1 MIEPRRRRHAR
12 ARVDSR
18 VGTPCV
24 DSVRDDGAGVCVKGG
39 ALMAH
44 GDRLRDLVEELEEV
58 VHKCNTPEME
68 RIIDVVNETLHKAT
82 SLSRISISLGCVQQV
97 CKVPE
102 YYASVAGMRNRT
114 PASGGGGG
122 SQAAKPKSPK
132 KRSSGGGNGG
142 ASSGPSSSG
151 GGGSSNT
158 PGSPPKGAR
167 TEKWPDVAGALGPNK
182 LERKVGG
189 NPAGEP
195 CSRFANGS
203 CPFKTCSYK
212 H

>member
-1 MIEPRRRRHAR
+1 
-12 ARVDSR
+12 
-18 VGTPCV
+18 
-24 DSVRDDGAGVCVKGG
+24 VRDDGAGTCVKGG

-44 GDRLRDLVEELEEV
+44 GDRLRDLVEELEEI
-58 VHKCNTPEME
+58 VHKCTTPEME

-102 YYASVAGMRNRT
+102 YHASVAGMRNRS
-114 PASGGGGG
+114 PAPSPGGGGG
-122 SQAAKPKSPK
+122 AQGSK
-132 KRSSGGGNGG
+132 KRPNKRPAGG
-142 ASSGPSSSG
+142 ASGGTPSGSSGSG
-151 GGGSSNT
+151 GGGSNNT
-158 PGSPPKGAR
+158 SGSPPKGAR
-167 TEKWPDVAGALGPNK
+167 KDKWPDVAGEKGPNG
-182 LERKVGG
+182 LERKAGG

-195 CSRFANGS
+195 CSRHASGS

>member
-1 MIEPRRRRHAR
+1 
-12 ARVDSR
+12 
-18 VGTPCV
+18 
-24 DSVRDDGAGVCVKGG
+24 
-39 ALMAH
+39 MAH
-44 GDRLRDLVEELEEV
+44 GDRLRDLVEELEEI

-68 RIIDVVNETLHKAT
+68 RIIDVVHETLQKAT

-102 YYASVAGMRNRT
+102 YYASVAGMRNRA
-114 PASGGGGG
+114 PAASSSGGGGAQG
-122 SQAAKPKSPK
+122 SKSNKSPN
-132 KRSSGGGNGG
+132 KRPAGG
-142 ASSGPSSSG
+142 ASGSAYGGSSG
-151 GGGSSNT
+151 GGGSSAS

-182 LERKVGG
+182 LERKRCMGG

-195 CSRFANGS
+195 CSRFAKGS